1 MGTLRS
7 EEICKL
13 DFYEKMQTWI
23 KSIFD
28 HSMHKKLRF
37 TEMYAK
43 LFKKWARSAAKN
55 FVNLK
60 RHTENGHLR
69 YLLPPW
75 EKKSTGS
82 ASLKNISIL
91 DF

>member
-43 LFKKWARSAAKN
+43 LF
-55 FVNLK
+55 
-60 RHTENGHLR
+60 
-69 YLLPPW
+69 
-75 EKKSTGS
+75 
-82 ASLKNISIL
+82 
-91 DF
+91 